1 MDFGEELK
9 KRKIQVTKVLR
20 DRSNPMNQR
29 RQKML
34 VLHCN
39 ISEEEGAVQ
48 IRQAASFQWGEKLLE
63 QEKVVAASN
72 WWEDG

>member
-48 IRQAASFQWGEKLLE
+48 IGQAASFQWGEKLLE

>member
-1 MDFGEELK
+1 MAHFRTNDRLVCGTTQVTQVCMDFGEELK
-9 KRKIQVTKVLR
+9 KWKIQVTKVLR

-39 ISEEEGAVQ
+39 ISEEEGAIQ
-48 IRQAASFQWGEKLLE
+48 IGQAASFQ
-63 QEKVVAASN
+63 
-72 WWEDG
+72 